1 MGLTE
6 QLFVGVMDSPG
17 PSAFPYQDDRL
28 VVCCLGSDAV
38 QTANRSIEDAF
49 RQVMT
54 ANRAATSAPPI
65 TEMFSVQ
72 DRKTKSMHLLL
83 VYRLDYR
90 RRRSAAI
97 GDVVVFSKPCHAPFR
112 TKELQLA
119 TPAYYRENE
128 DLELGIRDVHEGT
141 LTKDAT
147 RWANTLVA
155 EGAVQSV
162 EIKFRSSREPWVY
175 CASHYQLNRELRR
188 LKDHFD
194 EKHGYTAATRIR
206 DPNAF
211 ATWLGINFALNL
223 DKTTHVKLGVHDKGG
238 YALSLYN
245 TSLWQGSGPI
255 DTCVQVYH
263 GPVHYE
269 DSTGRIATQEDWFD
283 PCAGPKAWFTKKMC
297 FETQSE
303 YRFAVS
309 TIGDP
314 VEPRHY
320 IPVSPELRGLS
331 SAL

>member
-1 MGLTE
+1 M
-6 QLFVGVMDSPG
+6 VVMDSPG

-28 VVCCLGSDAV
+28 VVCCLDSNVV

-49 RQVMT
+49 RQVVT

-72 DRKTKSMHLLL
+72 DRQTKSMHLLH
-83 VYRLDYR
+83 VHRLDYR

-97 GDVVVFSKPCHAPFR
+97 GDVVVFSNPWHAPFR

-128 DLELGIRDVHEGT
+128 DLVLGIRDVHEGT

-147 RWANTLVA
+147 QWASTHVSGGVVNSA
-155 EGAVQSV
+155 EITFG
-162 EIKFRSSREPWVY
+162 SSREPWVY
-175 CASHYQLNRELRR
+175 CASHYQLNRELHR
-188 LKDHFD
+188 LKDHFAN
-194 EKHGYTAATRIR
+194 EYNYTAAARIR

-211 ATWLGINFALNL
+211 ATWLGIDFALNL
-223 DKTTHVKLGVHDKGG
+223 DKTTHVKLGAHDKGG

-255 DTCVQVYH
+255 DTFVRVYH

-320 IPVSPELRGLS
+320 IPVSPELRGLT